1 MVTEDC
7 AKAVP
12 ETAANVARAVRLIKL
27 FANKELAL
35 NLSIY
40 TSLAMTVRPLL
51 ASLCASLD
59 DFLAK
64 PLDIV
69 DLSGASA
76 VAILDAN
83 QPVFYVVS
91 PDFWKLMVKRESK
104 KHRNGTSQPA
114 DDADETELEEEP
126 LFAPRAS
133 RTPVQRADVA
143 ESVLTRGAMRMN
155 RFEALAEQLIE
166 QENQRV
172 KRGELSAASVGI
184 LKNRLNAHVLPHF
197 KYIPPSQV
205 TPLMMDTFV
214 KRLTDCHLSSTTV
227 SQYLVV
233 VRKLLK
239 LAIRHGFLREV
250 PELPTIKVAN
260 RPRSMLSLQEYAAV
274 VRTAHRLVKKG
285 DKAPEIKA
293 STGYRERFWVQPR
306 HLSLPP
312 DMAWAIR
319 FMVNSFVRPG
329 DLRQLK
335 HKHVQVVRGSSVYL
349 RMTLPQTKRHDAPM
363 VTLRPAVQVYEAAL
377 AQALRDGHGGP
388 DDYVFL
394 PAETDRN
401 YALAVLGFWFKWV
414 MREAGVAPE
423 DAMGRLRTLYC
434 LRHTAIM
441 FRLLYGQG
449 IDMLTLARNARTS
462 VQMIERFYASALDGE
477 MNVAMLQSRRTP
489 KSNAKS

>member
-1 MVTEDC
+1 
-7 AKAVP
+7 
-12 ETAANVARAVRLIKL
+12 
-27 FANKELAL
+27 
-35 NLSIY
+35 
-40 TSLAMTVRPLL
+40 MTVRPLFGF
-51 ASLCASLD
+51 LCASLD
-59 DFLAK
+59 DFLVK
-64 PLDIV
+64 PLNIV
-69 DLSGASA
+69 GESGASA

-91 PDFWKLMVKRESK
+91 PDAWREMS
-104 KHRNGTSQPA
+104 RGGRATSQKLKNNKN
-114 DDADETELEEEP
+114 DNEEP
-126 LFAPRAS
+126 LDASDDSDALGELYEEEAPVPAPRPKL
-133 RTPVQRADVA
+133 RPRQRSVMSD
-143 ESVLTRGAMRMN
+143 SVLTQGAMRSN
-155 RFEALAEQLIE
+155 NFDVLADQLIA

-172 KRGELSAASVGI
+172 QRGELSAASVGI
-184 LKNRLNAHVLPHF
+184 LKNRLDAHVLPYF

-205 TPLMMDTFV
+205 TPMMMDAFV
-214 KRLTDCHLSSTTV
+214 KRLTDAQLSSTTV

-260 RPRSMLSLQEYAAV
+260 RPRSMLSLKEYAAV
-274 VRTAHRLVKKG
+274 VRTAHRLARRG
-285 DKAPEIKA
+285 DKAPEVKA
-293 STGYRERFWVQPR
+293 STGHRERFWVQPR
-306 HLSLPP
+306 NLSLPP

-377 AQALRDGHGGP
+377 AQAQRDGRGGP

-414 MREAGVAPE
+414 MREAGVAPT

-434 LRHTAIM
+434 LRHTSIM

-477 MNVAMLQSRRTP
+477 MNVAMLQSRRTS
-489 KSNAKS
+489 KN

>member
-1 MVTEDC
+1 
-7 AKAVP
+7 
-12 ETAANVARAVRLIKL
+12 
-27 FANKELAL
+27 
-35 NLSIY
+35 
-40 TSLAMTVRPLL
+40 MTIRPLL

-59 DFLAK
+59 DFLAQ

-69 DLSGASA
+69 EGSRSSA

-91 PDFWKLMVKRESK
+91 PDFWRKMADMTSGRGKTRTQALSVKSARHSLAV
-104 KHRNGTSQPA
+104 GQS
-114 DDADETELEEEP
+114 DADEREESGEYEDEDQDYEHAEQAEKP
-126 LFAPRAS
+126 ARAVRPRPHS
-133 RTPVQRADVA
+133 RIGGFRQGDVA
-143 ESVLTRGAMRMN
+143 ESVMTQGPMRFN
-155 RFEALAEQLIE
+155 RFDALAEQLIDL
-166 QENQRV
+166 ENQRV

-184 LKNRLNAHVLPHF
+184 LKNRLDAHVLPYF

-205 TPLMMDTFV
+205 TPMMMDAFV
-214 KRLTDCHLSSTTV
+214 RRLTDSHLSSTTV

-260 RPRSMLSLQEYAAV
+260 KPRSMLSLKEYAAV
-274 VRTAHRLVKKG
+274 VRAAHRLTRKG
-285 DKAPEIKA
+285 DKAPEVKA
-293 STGYRERFWVQPR
+293 STGHRERFWVQPK
-306 HLSLPP
+306 HLTLPP
-312 DMAWAIR
+312 DLAWVIR

-335 HKHVQVVRGSSVYL
+335 HKHVQVVRGDSVYL
-349 RMTLPQTKRHDAPM
+349 RMNLPQTKRHDAPM
-363 VTLRPAVQVYEAAL
+363 VTLRPAVQVYESAL
-377 AQALRDGHGGP
+377 AQAKLDGYGNP
-388 DDYVFL
+388 EDYVFL

-401 YALAVLGFWFKWV
+401 YALAVLGFWFKWA
-414 MREAGVAPE
+414 MREAGVASE

-434 LRHTAIM
+434 LRHTSIM

-477 MNVAMLQSRRTP
+477 MNVAMLQSRRTK
-489 KSNAKS
+489 KSSG

>member
-1 MVTEDC
+1 
-7 AKAVP
+7 
-12 ETAANVARAVRLIKL
+12 
-27 FANKELAL
+27 
-35 NLSIY
+35 
-40 TSLAMTVRPLL
+40 MTVRPLL

-59 DFLAK
+59 DFLAT

-69 DLSGASA
+69 KVSGPSA

-91 PDFWKLMVKRESK
+91 PDFWQQMSGVESTHVHGIARTGGKVRK
-104 KHRNGTSQPA
+104 KIPA
-114 DDADETELEEEP
+114 WQNVPDDHDEEEVP
-126 LFAPRAS
+126 PHRARS
-133 RTPVQRADVA
+133 LKFVAADMA
-143 ESVLTRGAMRMN
+143 ESVLTQGAMRFN
-155 RFEALAEQLIE
+155 RFDALAQQLMD

-184 LKNRLNAHVLPHF
+184 LKNRLDAHVLPHF

-205 TPLMMDTFV
+205 TPMMMDAFV
-214 KRLTDCHLSSTTV
+214 QRLTDSQLSSTTV

-250 PELPTIKVAN
+250 PELPSIKVAS
-260 RPRSMLSLQEYAAV
+260 RPRSMLSLKEYAAV
-274 VRTAHRLVKKG
+274 VRMAHRLSKTG

-293 STGYRERFWVQPR
+293 SQGYRERFWVQPR
-306 HLSLPP
+306 HLTLPP

-349 RMTLPQTKRHDAPM
+349 RMTLPQTKKHDAPM

-377 AQALRDGHGGP
+377 AQARRDGYGQP

-394 PAETDRN
+394 PAEKDRN

-414 MREAGVAPE
+414 MREAGVATE
-423 DAMGRLRTLYC
+423 DVMGRLRTLYC

-477 MNVAMLQSRRTP
+477 MNVAMLQSRRTG
-489 KSNAKS
+489 KT

>member
-1 MVTEDC
+1 
-7 AKAVP
+7 
-12 ETAANVARAVRLIKL
+12 
-27 FANKELAL
+27 
-35 NLSIY
+35 
-40 TSLAMTVRPLL
+40 MTVRPLFG
-51 ASLCASLD
+51 SLCASLD
-59 DFLAK
+59 DFLSK
-64 PLDIV
+64 PMSIV
-69 DLSGASA
+69 GASGASA

-91 PDFWKLMVKRESK
+91 PDAWQKLSQQTPGRLRSARENSRKHEDAPDDLDEVMVERPRSRAVTHKRA
-104 KHRNGTSQPA
+104 GMT
-114 DDADETELEEEP
+114 
-126 LFAPRAS
+126 
-133 RTPVQRADVA
+133 
-143 ESVLTRGAMRMN
+143 ESVMTQGAMRAN
-155 RFEALAEQLIE
+155 NFDVLADQLIE

-172 KRGELSAASVGI
+172 QRGELSAASVGI
-184 LKNRLNAHVLPHF
+184 LKNRLNAHVLPYF

-205 TPLMMDTFV
+205 TPMMMDAFV
-214 KRLTDCHLSSTTV
+214 KRLTDSQLSSTTV

-250 PELPTIKVAN
+250 PELPSIKVAN
-260 RPRSMLSLQEYAAV
+260 RPRSMLSLTEYAAV
-274 VRTAHRLVKKG
+274 VRTAHRLSRWG
-285 DKAPEIKA
+285 SKAPEIKA
-293 STGYRERFWVQPR
+293 SKGHRDRFWVQPR
-306 HLSLPP
+306 HLNLPP

-377 AQALRDGHGGP
+377 KKAREDGFGQP

-394 PAETDRN
+394 PAEVDRN

-414 MREAGVAPE
+414 MREARVAPE

-434 LRHTAIM
+434 LRHTSIM

-477 MNVAMLQSRRTP
+477 MNVAMLQSRRTGKAQKP
-489 KSNAKS
+489 

>member
-1 MVTEDC
+1 
-7 AKAVP
+7 
-12 ETAANVARAVRLIKL
+12 
-27 FANKELAL
+27 
-35 NLSIY
+35 
-40 TSLAMTVRPLL
+40 MTVRPLFGF
-51 ASLCASLD
+51 LCASLD
-59 DFLAK
+59 DFLVK
-64 PLDIV
+64 PLNIV
-69 DLSGASA
+69 GESGASA

-91 PDFWKLMVKRESK
+91 PDAWREMSKGERTASQKVKNNKNKYEEALDAS
-104 KHRNGTSQPA
+104 
-114 DDADETELEEEP
+114 DDLDERMALGEQDWEQEAP
-126 LFAPRAS
+126 VPAPRPLRS
-133 RTPVQRADVA
+133 PRKQTVMTP
-143 ESVLTRGAMRMN
+143 SVLTQGALRAN
-155 RFEALAEQLIE
+155 NFDVLADQLIAL
-166 QENQRV
+166 ENQRV
-172 KRGELSAASVGI
+172 QRAELSAASVGI
-184 LKNRLNAHVLPHF
+184 LKNRLDAHVLPYF

-205 TPLMMDTFV
+205 TPMMMDAFV
-214 KRLTDCHLSSTTV
+214 KRLTDAHLSSTTV

-239 LAIRHGFLREV
+239 LAIRQGFLREM
-250 PELPTIKVAN
+250 PELPSIKVAN
-260 RPRSMLSLQEYAAV
+260 RPRSMLSLKEYAAV
-274 VRTAHRLVKKG
+274 VRTAHRLARQG
-285 DKAPEIKA
+285 DKAPEVKA
-293 STGYRERFWVQPR
+293 STGHRERFWVQPR
-306 HLSLPP
+306 NLSLPP

-377 AQALRDGHGGP
+377 AQARRDGHGEP

-434 LRHTAIM
+434 LRHTSIRASTCSPW
-441 FRLLYGQG
+441 RA
-449 IDMLTLARNARTS
+449 TP
-462 VQMIERFYASALDGE
+462 ER
-477 MNVAMLQSRRTP
+477 RCR
-489 KSNAKS
+489 

>member
-1 MVTEDC
+1 
-7 AKAVP
+7 
-12 ETAANVARAVRLIKL
+12 
-27 FANKELAL
+27 
-35 NLSIY
+35 
-40 TSLAMTVRPLL
+40 MTIRPLL

-69 DLSGASA
+69 DVSGASA

-91 PDFWKLMVKRESK
+91 PDFWTKIAHPERIHSIKTSK
-104 KHRNGTSQPA
+104 PIEIDALDEDEELGQSFSRRSASPA
-114 DDADETELEEEP
+114 RPARVEDA
-126 LFAPRAS
+126 RS
-133 RTPVQRADVA
+133 G
-143 ESVLTRGAMRMN
+143 SVLPRGAMRFN
-155 RFEALAEQLIE
+155 RFDALAEQLLE
-166 QENQRV
+166 AENQRV
-172 KRGELSAASVGI
+172 QRGELSAASVGI
-184 LKNRLNAHVLPHF
+184 LRNRLDAHVLPYF
-197 KYIPPSQV
+197 KYIPPSEV
-205 TPLMMDTFV
+205 TPMMMDAFV
-214 KRLTDCHLSSTTV
+214 KRLTDSQLSSTTV

-250 PELPTIKVAN
+250 PELPSIKVAN
-260 RPRSMLSLQEYAAV
+260 RPRSMLSLKEYAAV
-274 VRTAHRLVKKG
+274 VRTAHRLSNRG
-285 DKAPEIKA
+285 SQAPEVKA
-293 STGYRERFWVQPR
+293 STGNRDRFWVQPR
-306 HLSLPP
+306 HMSLPP

-329 DLRQLK
+329 DLRQLQ

-349 RMTLPQTKRHDAPM
+349 RMNLPQTKRHDAPM
-363 VTLRPAVQVYEAAL
+363 VTLRPAVQVYESAL
-377 AQALRDGHGGP
+377 AHAKREGYGRP

-394 PAETDRN
+394 PAEKDRH

-414 MREAGVAPE
+414 MREAGVASE

-434 LRHTAIM
+434 LRHTSIM

-477 MNVAMLQSRRTP
+477 MNVAMLQSRRTQ
-489 KSNAKS
+489 KQKKGD

>member
-1 MVTEDC
+1 M
-7 AKAVP
+7 
-12 ETAANVARAVRLIKL
+12 N
-27 FANKELAL
+27 
-35 NLSIY
+35 
-40 TSLAMTVRPLL
+40 
-51 ASLCASLD
+51 
-59 DFLAK
+59 
-64 PLDIV
+64 IV
-69 DLSGASA
+69 GASGVSV

-91 PDFWKLMVKRESK
+91 PDAWEKLSRLGQSQVKIIKNNNIEVRSPSGE
-104 KHRNGTSQPA
+104 H
-114 DDADETELEEEP
+114 EEP
-126 LFAPRAS
+126 DDWEEVA
-133 RTPVQRADVA
+133 PVQPSARRAQPKRSGMT
-143 ESVLTRGAMRMN
+143 ESVMTQGSMRSN
-155 RFEALAEQLIE
+155 NFDVLAEQLIDH
-166 QENQRV
+166 ENQRV
-172 KRGELSAASVGI
+172 QRGELSAASVGI
-184 LKNRLNAHVLPHF
+184 LKNRLNAHVLPYF

-205 TPLMMDTFV
+205 TPMMMDAFV
-214 KRLTDCHLSSTTV
+214 KRLTDSQLSSTTV

-233 VRKLLK
+233 LRKLLK

-250 PELPTIKVAN
+250 PELPSIKVAN
-260 RPRSMLSLQEYAAV
+260 RPRSMLSLTEYAAV
-274 VRTAHRLVKKG
+274 VRTAHRLSRWG
-285 DKAPEIKA
+285 ASAPEIKA
-293 STGYRERFWVQPR
+293 SKGHRERFWVQPR
-306 HLSLPP
+306 HLNLPP

-335 HKHVQVVRGSSVYL
+335 HKHVQVIRGSSVYL

-377 AQALRDGHGGP
+377 TKARQDGFGQP

-394 PAETDRN
+394 PAEKDRN

-434 LRHTAIM
+434 LRHTSIM

-477 MNVAMLQSRRTP
+477 MNVAMLQSRRAP
-489 KSNAKS
+489 KSSKKS

>member
-1 MVTEDC
+1 
-7 AKAVP
+7 
-12 ETAANVARAVRLIKL
+12 
-27 FANKELAL
+27 
-35 NLSIY
+35 
-40 TSLAMTVRPLL
+40 MTVRPLL

-59 DFLAK
+59 DFLAQ
-64 PLDIV
+64 PLNTV
-69 DLSGASA
+69 AVSGASA

-91 PDFWKLMVKRESK
+91 PAFWQQMTDLGQVAPVKGL
-104 KHRNGTSQPA
+104 RNRGQPRRPA
-114 DDADETELEEEP
+114 PAARSDPAFDAQGDGLDEEP
-126 LFAPRAS
+126 GDEDEDDENEDNSGHGGDEPRRAGHARQGAAAS
-133 RTPVQRADVA
+133 ARKGRTAGYRFGDVA
-143 ESVLTRGAMRMN
+143 GSVLTQGAMRFN
-155 RFEALAEQLIE
+155 RFDALADQLLDLE
-166 QENQRV
+166 SQRV

-184 LKNRLNAHVLPHF
+184 LKNRLDAHVLPYF

-205 TPLMMDTFV
+205 TPMMMDAFV
-214 KRLTDCHLSSTTV
+214 QRLTDSHLSSTTV

-239 LAIRHGFLREV
+239 LAIRHGFLREI
-250 PELPTIKVAN
+250 PELPSIKVAN
-260 RPRSMLSLQEYAAV
+260 RPRSMLSLREYAAV
-274 VRTAHRLVKKG
+274 VRTAHRLSRKG
-285 DKAPEIKA
+285 DKAPEVKA

-306 HLSLPP
+306 HLKLPP

-349 RMTLPQTKRHDAPM
+349 RMTLPQTKKHDAPM
-363 VTLRPAVQVYEAAL
+363 VTLRPAVQVYESAL
-377 AQALRDGHGGP
+377 AQARLDGFGQP

-394 PAETDRN
+394 PAENDRN

-414 MREAGVAPE
+414 MREAGVPSE
-423 DAMGRLRTLYC
+423 DVMGRLRTLYC
-434 LRHTAIM
+434 LRHTSIM
-441 FRLLYGQG
+441 FRLLYRQG

-477 MNVAMLQSRRTP
+477 MNVAMLQSRRTS
-489 KSNAKS
+489 KS